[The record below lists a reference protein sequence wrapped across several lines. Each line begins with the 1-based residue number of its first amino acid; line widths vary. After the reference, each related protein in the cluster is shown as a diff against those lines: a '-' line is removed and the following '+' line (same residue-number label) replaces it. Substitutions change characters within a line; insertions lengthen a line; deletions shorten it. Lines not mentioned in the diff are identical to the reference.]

1 VDGFAALVVGLLAV
15 LFAIAIIAQAAF
27 KMRYW
32 RDWPSRWQAAHPAIS
47 VLLAMDLFVR
57 AVVRDDAFP
66 RSQRQAALWEA
77 PTFLIGG
84 ATLLFGIYFVVASFL
99 P

>member
-1 VDGFAALVVGLLAV
+1 VDGFAGLVVGLLAV

-27 KMRYW
+27 KVKYW

-57 AVVRDDAFP
+57 AAIRDDAFP

-77 PTFLIGG
+77 PTFLIGS
-84 ATLLFGIYFVVASFL
+84 ATLLFGVYFVVLSMR